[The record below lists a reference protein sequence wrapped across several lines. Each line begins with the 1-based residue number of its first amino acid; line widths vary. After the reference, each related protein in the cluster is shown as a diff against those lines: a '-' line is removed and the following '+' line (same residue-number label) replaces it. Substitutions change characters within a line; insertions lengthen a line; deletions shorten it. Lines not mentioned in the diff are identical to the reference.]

1 MLLCAEHGTEHGL
14 VRVTDEHIDRLLEAE
29 RAALIVVG
37 KECTWCAEYL
47 AGVEIAQALG
57 DLPGLSIGVLV
68 IDEPGAERF
77 VDANQWLADA
87 EGMPYTALYREGL
100 RVDGWVAFNVFSL
113 IDRLEYLGFLSTP
126 QRAPALASA
135 RIAA

>member
-1 MLLCAEHGTEHGL
+1 DRWQRRRGPGRRREAAMLLCAEHGTEHGL
-14 VRVTDEHIDRLLEAE
+14 VRVTDEHIDRVLGAE

-37 KECTWCAEYL
+37 RECTWCGEYL

-77 VDANQWLADA
+77 VDANPWLADA
-87 EGMPYTALYREGL
+87 EGMPYTALYRDGL
-100 RVDGWVAFNVFSL
+100 RVDGWVAFNVF
-113 IDRLEYLGFLSTP
+113 
-126 QRAPALASA
+126 
-135 RIAA
+135 